1 MFDRSRGVPIWLW
14 GAIFAAL
21 LIVLSVRGRLQ
32 PSNEAL
38 RQVFAAQAP
47 AAIGAPAMTLPG
59 LNLANLPSEL
69 QQSARDLLAT
79 LGAGGPGR
87 PVEPVAETAR
97 LHVQVN
103 ELRPVAAGL
112 QVLGTVTNRSASDLL
127 VPISAFELRDSAGIS
142 YLAGG
147 GASATLSPGATT
159 PLDLTVP
166 LPADRGLM
174 LITSLSPDPP
184 VEQRLIV
191 VATP

>member
-1 MFDRSRGVPIWLW
+1 MFDRSRGMPIWLW
-14 GAIFAAL
+14 GTVFAAL
-21 LIVLSVRGRLQ
+21 LILLSTRGRFD

-47 AAIGAPAMTLPG
+47 SSSAPALTLPS
-59 LNLANLPSEL
+59 LDLASLPSEL
-69 QQSARDLLAT
+69 QQSARDLLAS
-79 LGAGGPGR
+79 LGAGGPGS

-97 LHVQVN
+97 LHIRVR
-103 ELRPVAAGL
+103 ELRPGAGGL
-112 QVLGTVTNRSASDLL
+112 QVLGTVTNQSGSELL

-147 GASATLSPGATT
+147 GASATLSPGAST

-174 LITSLSPDPP
+174 LITSLPPDPP